1 MAGFCR
7 LAFYHNIDNI
17 GAELFEYEQFNL
29 GGTHVAVINTV
40 SVEEAEGN
48 IKEAYDMF
56 INNLGII
63 PKPLMMMSA
72 SPAIFEQQLQ
82 RINYYTEH
90 PTLGFALLCHIRYL
104 VSQNL
109 NYRFC
114 TDFNEHILKKQ
125 GLEDD
130 DIRQMVADPTKSLLE
145 EKDSAMLAFVVKAIK
160 DPSANKAE
168 EIKKL
173 KEMGWEDRDL
183 VDALAH
189 GVNMI
194 DHSIMMEVF
203 QMDQD
208 CLVD

>member
-1 MAGFCR
+1 M
-7 LAFYHNIDNI
+7 
-17 GAELFEYEQFNL
+17 
-29 GGTHVAVINTV
+29 AVIKTV
-40 SVEEAEGN
+40 SPEQAEGN
-48 IKEAYDMF
+48 IKEAYNMF
-56 INNLGII
+56 MENLGII
-63 PKPLMMMSA
+63 PKPLEMMSA

-82 RINYYTEH
+82 RIRYYTEH
-90 PTLGFALLCHIRYL
+90 PTLSFALLSHIRYL

-114 TDFNEHILKKQ
+114 TDFNKHILKKQ

-130 DIRQMVADPTKSLLE
+130 DISQMEADPTKSLLE
-145 EKDSAMLAFVVKAIK
+145 EKESAMLAFVVKAV
-160 DPSANKAE
+160 KAPNSVE
-168 EIKKL
+168 TDEIERL

>member
-1 MAGFCR
+1 MA
-7 LAFYHNIDNI
+7 L
-17 GAELFEYEQFNL
+17 
-29 GGTHVAVINTV
+29 INTV
-40 SVEEAEGN
+40 SPGKAEGI

-56 INNLGII
+56 LEKLGVI
-63 PKPLMMMSA
+63 PKPLEMMTA

-82 RINYYTEH
+82 RIHYYTEH
-90 PTLGFALLCHIRYL
+90 PTLSFALLSHIRYL

-109 NYRFC
+109 SYRFC
-114 TDFNEHILKKQ
+114 TDFNKHILKKQ
-125 GLEDD
+125 GLEEE
-130 DIRQMVADPTKSLLE
+130 DIHQLEADPTKSLLE
-145 EKDSAMLAFVVKAIK
+145 GKESAMLAFVVKAV
-160 DPSANKAE
+160 KAPGSVE
-168 EIKKL
+168 ADEIKSL